1 MVPARGNLES
11 VDPRGSSQRR
21 ESTSPKGSVS
31 DLNDGLGN
39 LDRSTLCSH
48 ETNFES
54 NLRVYNLSLEL
65 SRDVLEKSAWAHSML
80 QVPSFGD
87 TSSDKGTMRQ
97 MALSMA
103 E

>member
-1 MVPARGNLES
+1 MVPAQGNQEP
-11 VDPRGSSQRR
+11 VDPRGGSRR
-21 ESTSPKGSVS
+21 RGSTSPKSSIS
-31 DLNDGLGN
+31 DLNDALGN
-39 LDRSTLCSH
+39 LDRSTLCSQ

-54 NLRVYNLSLEL
+54 NLCVYNLSLEL
-65 SRDVLEKSAWAHSML
+65 SRDVLEKSAWAHSTL

-97 MALSMA
+97 MALSMT